1 MVSKDDIHKKILSL
15 REKLSDHNYKYYV
28 LSQPTISDY
37 EYDLML
43 KELEKLEKEYPEFY
57 DSNSPTARVGSDK
70 DNKFQQVKHDYP
82 MLSLGNT
89 YNFDELKEFDKRIK
103 KLIDDENYFE
113 YVCELKFDGAAI
125 SLQYRKGEFIRAV
138 TRGDGEQGD
147 EVTENIKTIK
157 SIPLKL
163 KHLEYPEQ
171 FEIRGEVYM
180 SHKVFNNLNN
190 ERIELGETPF
200 ANPRNAASG
209 TLKMKNSSDVANRK
223 LDAFLYYLLGDNL
236 PSVSHYKNLLKAK
249 EWGFKISENTKKVKS
264 IDEVFEYINYWDKK
278 RKELPYDI
286 DGIVI
291 KVDSIQLQNK
301 LGYTGKS
308 PRWAISYKF
317 KAERVSTKLKG
328 ITYQV
333 GRTGAITPVAELE
346 PVLLAGTT
354 VKRAS
359 LHNAD
364 IIKELDVRINDIVF
378 VEKGGEIIPKIVAV
392 DLSARSSLSEE
403 TVYAEKCPACNS
415 KLIRIDGEALHYCL
429 NSNACPPQIKGKM
442 EHFVSRKAMDINCGE
457 ATINALYNAGHLNTI
472 ADFYELSFDDIYNLE
487 GFKEKSTN
495 KLLNSIENSKKIPF
509 ERVLYALGIR
519 FVGSTVAKV
528 LAKHFRQIDELINA
542 SINELT
548 EVNEIG
554 QRIAESVFEF
564 LRDESNLSIIYK
576 LKDAGLQFSMKNEDS
591 EKNLLNGAKFVISGT
606 FKKYSRDELKLLI
619 EKFGGKN
626 TSSVSKSTDYFL
638 AGEKVGPSKLQKV
651 EQFGISIINE
661 ESFFKMIG
669 LNY

>member
-1 MVSKDDIHKKILSL
+1 MVSKGDIHKKILSL

-236 PSVSHYKNLLKAK
+236 PSGSHYKNLLKAK

-403 TVYAEKCPACNS
+403 TVYAENCPACNS

-457 ATINALYNAGHLNTI
+457 ATINALYNTGHLNTI
-472 ADFYELSFDDIYNLE
+472 ADFYELSYDDIYNLE

-495 KLLNSIENSKKIPF
+495 KLLNSIENSKNIPF

-542 SINELT
+542 SIDELT

-576 LKDAGLQFSMKNEDS
+576 LKDAGLQFSMKNEDT
-591 EKNLLNGAKFVISGT
+591 EKNLLKGTKFVISGT

-619 EKFGGKN
+619 EKYGGKN

-651 EQFGISIINE
+651 DQFGIPIINE
-661 ESFFKMIG
+661 ESFLKMIG
-669 LNY
+669 LNS